1 MPRRAASWALPG
13 ATAGVGLK
21 HQHAAQVLASRP
33 DLGFVEVHAENYLV
47 AGGPLHQ
54 ALTQVCGHYPLS
66 LHGVGLSIGGQDP
79 LDAPHLERLAAL
91 VDRYQPAQFSEHL
104 AWSSHGGV
112 FFNDLLPLPYTEA
125 TLARVCEHIDQVQTR
140 LGRTMLL
147 ENPATYVEFRSSTM
161 SEGEF
166 LTEVVQRSGCGLLLD
181 VNNVFVSCTNHGR
194 DPQAALAAL
203 PLHAVGQIH
212 LAGFAVDQ
220 DGAGAPLLIDHH
232 GAPVDEAV
240 WALYA
245 QVIEQLGPVP
255 TLLER
260 DNEVPALP
268 VLVAEAQRA
277 QAMLRALPG
286 QVAA

>member
-1 MPRRAASWALPG
+1 M
-13 ATAGVGLK
+13 
-21 HQHAAQVLASRP
+21 
-33 DLGFVEVHAENYLV
+33 
-47 AGGPLHQ
+47 
-54 ALTQVCGHYPLS
+54 
-66 LHGVGLSIGGQDP
+66 
-79 LDAPHLERLAAL
+79 
-91 VDRYQPAQFSEHL
+91 
-104 AWSSHGGV
+104 
-112 FFNDLLPLPYTEA
+112 
-125 TLARVCEHIDQVQTR
+125 
-140 LGRTMLL
+140 
-147 ENPATYVEFRSSTM
+147 
-161 SEGEF
+161 
-166 LTEVVQRSGCGLLLD
+166 
-181 VNNVFVSCTNHGR
+181 
-194 DPQAALAAL
+194 
-203 PLHAVGQIH
+203 GQIH

-245 QVIEQLGPVP
+245 QVIQQLGPVP